1 MTAAM
6 VFFMVRLL
14 VTRNLVFLSTCNF
27 YLFRLLLVFIQK
39 VGGHAGHRAEQ
50 SLHAVG
56 LWVVVVSV

>member
-27 YLFRLLLVFIQK
+27 YLFRLLLVFIKK
-39 VGGHAGHRAEQ
+39 VGGHAGHRAEH
-50 SLHAVG
+50 SLHAVA
-56 LWVVVVSV
+56 LWIMVVSV